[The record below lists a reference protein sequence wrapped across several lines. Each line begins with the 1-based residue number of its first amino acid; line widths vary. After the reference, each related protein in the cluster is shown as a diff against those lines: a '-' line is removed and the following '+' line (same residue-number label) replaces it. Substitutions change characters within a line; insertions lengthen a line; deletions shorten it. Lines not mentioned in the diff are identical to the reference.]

1 MGNLRV
7 QTNHEM
13 LLRLDNTEG
22 ETYNSSFGLLEVTF
36 GSRGAI
42 RSKIDPGNSLWQSDY
57 SYTKEPSFAL

>member
-22 ETYNSSFGLLEVTF
+22 ETYNSSFGLLDVTF
-36 GSRGAI
+36 GTRGTI
-42 RSKIDPGNSLWQSDY
+42 RSKIDPGNSL
-57 SYTKEPSFAL
+57 